1 MKLIFEICINRAR
14 VDYYELGYKGKR
26 KGMGRHVQTKVVS
39 QAGKR
44 WDYLVV
50 EDEVSRGQM
59 SVIYRLGEGI
69 VSVETVNALKT
80 RLDRHL

>member
-1 MKLIFEICINRAR
+1 MKLIFEICINRAQ
-14 VDYYELGYKGKR
+14 VDYFELGYRGKR
-26 KGMGRHVQTKVVS
+26 KGMGTHVQTKVVS

-59 SVIYRLGEGI
+59 NVIYKLGEGI
-69 VSVETVNALKT
+69 VSVDSECT
-80 RLDRHL
+80 